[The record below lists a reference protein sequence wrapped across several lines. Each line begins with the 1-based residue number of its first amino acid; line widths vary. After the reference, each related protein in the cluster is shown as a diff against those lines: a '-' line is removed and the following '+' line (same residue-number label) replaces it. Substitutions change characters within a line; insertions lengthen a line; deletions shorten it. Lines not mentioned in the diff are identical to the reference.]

1 MTVLPTQQLLGATT
15 GGYARLARQ
24 VQSGELVRLRR
35 GMVAENTALTPSE
48 SLRRSIEASAPFL
61 RRGTWFSHRSAALIH
76 GLPAIVHAGELV
88 EVVRTF
94 GGHGNSSRHLRARAA
109 TLVPGEGTWVDG
121 LPVTTLTRTVLDL
134 VRTLPFIEAV
144 MIADAA
150 LRLGV
155 DRDELFAGVGEGRGC
170 RKAERV
176 LLFADSAS
184 ESPAES
190 ESRARI
196 AIAGLPIP
204 EIQAMIRTSDGQF
217 IARVDFHWRAKKVIG
232 EYDGEGKYTGEYGLA
247 PLDVVEQEKE
257 RQAALEAEGYLVLRW
272 GKKVLRQPGELERRI
287 RRALASRPSVL
298 PGGATLA

>member
-1 MTVLPTQQLLGATT
+1 MTVLPTQQLLGATK

-35 GMVAENTALTPSE
+35 GMVAENTVLTPSE
-48 SLRRSIEASAPFL
+48 SLRRSLQASAPFL

-76 GLPAIVHAGELV
+76 GLPVFIRAGDLV

-94 GGHGNSSRHLRARAA
+94 GGHGNTSRHLRARAA
-109 TLVPGEGTWVDG
+109 RMVPGEGTWVDG

-144 MIADAA
+144 MVADAA
-150 LRLGV
+150 LRLGA
-155 DRDELFAGVGEGRGC
+155 DRDELLGGVGDGRGC
-170 RKAERV
+170 RKAERA
-176 LLFADSAS
+176 LMFADPAS

-196 AIAGLPIP
+196 AVAGLPVP
-204 EIQAMIRTSDGQF
+204 EIQAVIRTSDGQF
-217 IARVDFHWRAKKVIG
+217 VARVDFHWRAKKVIG
-232 EYDGEGKYTGEYGLA
+232 EYDGEGKYTGQYGTT
-247 PLDVVEQEKE
+247 PLDAIEQEKE

-272 GKKVLRQPGELERRI
+272 GRKVLRQPGELERRI
-287 RRALASRPSVL
+287 RRALASRASVL
-298 PGGATLA
+298 PDGAMLA

>member
-1 MTVLPTQQLLGATT
+1 MTVLPTQQVIGATT
-15 GGYARLARQ
+15 GGYARLARR
-24 VQSGELVRLRR
+24 VRAGELVRLRR
-35 GMVAENTALTPSE
+35 GVVAENTELTPSE
-48 SLRRSIEASAPFL
+48 HLRRAIEAAGPFL
-61 RRGTWFSHRSAALIH
+61 RRGTWFSHRSAALLH
-76 GLPAIVHAGELV
+76 GLPAVVRAGDLV

-109 TLVPGEGTWVDG
+109 TMVPGEGTWVDG

-134 VRTLPFIEAV
+134 VRMLPFTEAV

-150 LRLGV
+150 LRLGA
-155 DRDELFAGVGEGRGC
+155 DRGELLAGVGEGRGC

-176 LLFADSAS
+176 LVFADSAS

-196 AIAGLPIP
+196 ALAGLPTP
-204 EIQAMIRTSDGQF
+204 EIQAVIRTSTGQF
-217 IARVDFHWRAKKVIG
+217 IARVDFLWRARKVIG
-232 EYDGEGKYTGEYGLA
+232 EYDGEGKYTGEYGRA

-272 GKKVLRQPGELERRI
+272 GKKVLRQPGELECRI

-298 PGGATLA
+298 ADGGLLA